1 MKKSGITSTVVLGIF
16 LVICVFF
23 IIRLVP
29 VNLAEQLKTY
39 SEQSAE
45 SGPDTE
51 EMGEM
56 IIVYSLVLGIGALSI
71 IIGAHF
77 IAAVPLVISAI
88 CLPFALNNRRSDSKA
103 IKVINIGYAVVFSA
117 VVVTSVVKIILFWI

>member
-1 MKKSGITSTVVLGIF
+1 MKKSGITSTVILGIF